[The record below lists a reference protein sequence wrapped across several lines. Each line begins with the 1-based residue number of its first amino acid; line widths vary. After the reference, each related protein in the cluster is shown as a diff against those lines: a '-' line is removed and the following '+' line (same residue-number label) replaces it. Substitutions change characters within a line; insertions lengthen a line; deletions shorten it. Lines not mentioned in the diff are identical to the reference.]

1 MKSFLLIAAFGF
13 WGLFWIQDY
22 FIQILTGFLM
32 IVYLAFRF
40 YRTRL
45 QTVMILIW
53 IFLSGFSIMS
63 CKSLNAVPD
72 QQDLT
77 GEYIVTEIR
86 SGYAI
91 ARKEAGKDRIV
102 VYDSGSLSFQ
112 DRIELTV
119 FERVESL
126 NNPGVFSF
134 EKRMEKKGIYY
145 SSSMKSGKLLN
156 SSRSLRAQIWRF
168 FQERYPPESAVRKL
182 VRLYFYSISD
192 DEFSDWI
199 VTMGLPVLGLIF
211 WIRKGLRFFLD
222 SKQTSG
228 LILILILIYG
238 ELFFWN
244 TALLRLFVF
253 TFFRIFVKEREFQL
267 PLSMMTF
274 LMLEPAG
281 YSEFSFVLP
290 ILLSAGSY
298 FFSERLERVLCSRSI
313 LMMLQILYFSKLNL
327 FSLFGYSGLRSLFGF
342 SFLLFIFSL
351 IFQITFLQQVIVQ
364 ALTSEFSL
372 FSAFSFEGSASQI
385 VVLIFI
391 MAIYYSFRNPRLK
404 SILISYFCIGFYML
418 SFYIDPFFH
427 VYQLDIGQGD
437 CAVIIE
443 PFRKSVIMIDAAGNT
458 YRDNAG
464 KVIIPFL
471 KSRHISDVDA
481 LLISHDD
488 FDHSGSAEALQSSE
502 EIKLK
507 KIIRDLHEVPDVD
520 YPFFSLLENR
530 QDEAGIQASETLDST
545 EPEDRNDLSMISWF
559 SYDAFSYL
567 WTGDASREVE
577 RKLLNSYCLKADVL
591 KAGHHGSKTSSDLE
605 FLQTIQPEIA
615 IISAGIN
622 NRYGHPHVQTLKN
635 LKTAG
640 SDVLST
646 AEYGAVHIMT
656 FHHLMITI
664 TSSGLISLN
673 MKSPE

>member
-13 WGLFWIQDY
+13 WGMFWIQD
-22 FIQILTGFLM
+22 FSIQILTGFLM
-32 IVYLAFRF
+32 MVYLGFRF
-40 YRTRL
+40 FRYRL

-53 IFLSGFSIMS
+53 IFLAVFSIMS
-63 CKSLNAVPD
+63 CKNLKDIPD

-77 GEYIVTEIR
+77 GEFIVTEIR

-91 ARKEAGKDRIV
+91 AKKEAGKDRIV
-102 VYDSGSLSFQ
+102 VYEPGFLSFQ

-119 FERVESL
+119 FERIESL

-134 EKRMEKKGIYY
+134 ENRMEKKGIYF

-156 SSRSLRAQIWRF
+156 SSGCLRAHIWRF
-168 FQERYPPESAVRKL
+168 FQHRYSPESAAGKL

-192 DEFSDWI
+192 NDFSDWI
-199 VTMGLPVLGLIF
+199 VTMGLPFLGLIF
-211 WIRKGLRFFLD
+211 WIRKALRFFLD
-222 SKQTSG
+222 SKQTNG
-228 LILILILIYG
+228 LILALILIFG

-244 TALLRLFVF
+244 TALVRLFVF
-253 TFFRIFVKEREFQL
+253 TFIRIFVKERDFQL
-267 PLSMMTF
+267 PLSMMAF
-274 LMLEPAG
+274 LMLEPSG

-298 FFSERLERVLCSRSI
+298 FFSERIERALCSKSI
-313 LMMLQILYFSKLNL
+313 LMMLQILYFSRLNM
-327 FSLFGYSGLRSLFGF
+327 FSLLGYSGLRSLFGF
-342 SFLLFIFSL
+342 SFLLLIFSL
-351 IFQITFLQQVIVQ
+351 LFQITFLQQIIVQ

-372 FSAFSFEGSASQI
+372 FSAFTFEGSASRI
-385 VVLIFI
+385 VLLIFM

-404 SILISYFCIGFYML
+404 SILIHYACIGFYML

-443 PFRKSVIMIDAAGNT
+443 PYRKSVIMIDAAGNT

-471 KSRHISDVDA
+471 KSRHISEIDA

-488 FDHSGSAEALQSSE
+488 LDHSGSAKALESSD

-507 KIIRDLHEVPDVD
+507 KIIRDLHEVPEVG
-520 YPFFSLLENR
+520 YPFFSLLEDR
-530 QDEAGIQASETLDST
+530 QDEAGVQVSETSDSA
-545 EPEDRNDLSMISWF
+545 EPEDRNDLSMVSWF
-559 SYDAFSYL
+559 SYDGFSYL

-577 RKLLNSYCLKADVL
+577 RKLLNFYSLKADIL

-605 FLQTIQPEIA
+605 FLQTIQPETA
-615 IISAGIN
+615 IISAGKN
-622 NRYGHPHVQTLKN
+622 NRYGHPHVETLRN

-646 AEYGAVHIMT
+646 AEHGAVHILT
-656 FHHLMITI
+656 FHHLMIMI

-673 MKSPE
+673 VKKL